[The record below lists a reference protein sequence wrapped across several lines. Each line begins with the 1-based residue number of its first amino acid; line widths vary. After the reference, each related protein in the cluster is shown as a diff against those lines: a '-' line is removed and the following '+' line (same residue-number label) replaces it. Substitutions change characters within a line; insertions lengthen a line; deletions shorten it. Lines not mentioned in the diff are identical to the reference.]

1 MENAAR
7 TNLIRTRFLFVFI
20 LTYFAFITLL
30 FLRSF
35 PAEYNIY
42 LRYQIR
48 MQTND
53 PFWTSF
59 WFGSELSGELGLILR
74 FIGACFLLVFTWL
87 LFRHGTVTFSNL
99 KRAVLLEGIYYLFM
113 IPFILSL
120 YLRPNTNAVNL
131 QAAFSYTLQILLIT
145 PAFLIL
151 FSKIRKQQVDKLEFL
166 KWGAIAVVGFTF
178 ALWIKHFMLMLY
190 ALPINFDNAIL
201 ALGSINSSITILA
214 GGIVLIVA
222 LLPLIRKQQ
231 SQINPRLVG
240 VGFLLIAL
248 HFAIYIGV
256 SLAIQR
262 YWDFMMLTDIWA
274 LGFLILAVG
283 YISKK

>member
-1 MENAAR
+1 
-7 TNLIRTRFLFVFI
+7 
-20 LTYFAFITLL
+20 
-30 FLRSF
+30 
-35 PAEYNIY
+35 
-42 LRYQIR
+42 
-48 MQTND
+48 
-53 PFWTSF
+53 
-59 WFGSELSGELGLILR
+59 
-74 FIGACFLLVFTWL
+74 
-87 LFRHGTVTFSNL
+87 
-99 KRAVLLEGIYYLFM
+99 M

-151 FSKIRKQQVDKLEFL
+151 FSKIRKQPVDKLEFL

-190 ALPINFDNAIL
+190 ALPISFDNAIL
-201 ALGSINSSITILA
+201 ALGTINSSITILA

-231 SQINPRLVG
+231 SQINTRLVG

-248 HFAIYIGV
+248 HFAIYFGV

-283 YISKK
+283 YINKK